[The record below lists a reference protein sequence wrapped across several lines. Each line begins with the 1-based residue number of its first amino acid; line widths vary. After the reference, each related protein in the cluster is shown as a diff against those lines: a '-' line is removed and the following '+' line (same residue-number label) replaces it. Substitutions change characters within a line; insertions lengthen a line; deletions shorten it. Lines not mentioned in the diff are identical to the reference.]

1 MVQKRSIKTDDVRTE
16 EYMALSDKAVRL
28 LLDLK
33 TNATDSYGFITNTAL
48 SLLVCSRGGAEM
60 QQAKDALQELV
71 DAKYLY
77 DFGKG
82 IYLVMSFQRDNAL
95 EYLKTTQPT
104 APELLTYVYVDA
116 NTNMYKLSAT
126 PVRSKDGWTG
136 KITTNQN
143 KNYQGKDNVP
153 PRKYLFEDNVEDG
166 YNIVPFDTSLDW
178 SQHESVAKEVKQ
190 TPSTKDTTTVQ
201 AEPQEVA
208 PAPQATKQVDKVNE
222 ELSRLDDE
230 QEQDNDFET
239 KMKEAHEKGQE
250 AREDTPQSQEQ
261 PVNPYITTEDG
272 QQQREALDQEYK
284 QDQQQDINPDDI
296 ENLVAGAQTRS
307 MPDTQTV
314 ESTNS
319 NDTDQKLTADGL
331 PDFLDNEADKA
342 DKAEEEE
349 KQARY
354 KEQGLNE
361 FGYTDMRDTSGLP
374 F

>member
-16 EYMALSDKAVRL
+16 DYMSLSDKATRL

-77 DFGKG
+77 DFGEG

-104 APELLTYVYVDA
+104 APELLTYVYVDV
-116 NTNMYKLSAT
+116 NTNLYKLSAT

-136 KITTNQN
+136 KIKTNQN
-143 KNYQGKDNVP
+143 KDYTGKDNVP
-153 PRKYLFEDNVEDG
+153 PRKYLFEDKIEDG
-166 YNIVPFDTSLDW
+166 FNIVPFDTSLDW
-178 SQHESVAKEVKQ
+178 SQHEAVALQ
-190 TPSTKDTTTVQ
+190 PQSTKQ
-201 AEPQEVA
+201 A
-208 PAPQATKQVDKVNE
+208 DKVNE

-272 QQQREALDQEYK
+272 QQQREALDQQYK

-331 PDFLDNEADKA
+331 PDFSEDNEADR
-342 DKAEEEE
+342 DEEE
-349 KQARY
+349 KQSQY

-361 FGYTDMRDTSGLP
+361 FGYTDMRDTSDLP
-374 F
+374 FPD